1 MAITAPTAARR
12 GARRGKVEEMND
24 GPREHVPLARHSAT
38 IAPCSRPATRV
49 EAIGKMETREE
60 RCDGEKDEEENYA
73 AEREMSGGRPKKK
86 KAGRK
91 LTSQKETKQR
101 VIRG

>member
-1 MAITAPTAARR
+1 
-12 GARRGKVEEMND
+12 MND

-38 IAPCSRPATRV
+38 IALRVAGRPP
-49 EAIGKMETREE
+49 EWKIGKMETRGE

-86 KAGRK
+86 AGRK
-91 LTSQKETKQR
+91 LTSQKETK
-101 VIRG
+101 